1 LRLLLDTHA
10 LIWWSGDRERL
21 APDTIKEI
29 EDAEAVFVSPV
40 SAYEME
46 LKFQNGKLPGV
57 AALLPI
63 LASYLRQMSFTVL
76 PVDLHHASL
85 AGKMPLKHRDPFDRI
100 LIAQATLE
108 NLTIVSNEELFED
121 YGVRRLW

>member
-1 LRLLLDTHA
+1 MRLLLDTHA

-21 APDTIKEI
+21 SPDTIRDI
-29 EDAEAVFVSPV
+29 ERADTVFVSPV

-63 LASYLRQMSFTVL
+63 LVTYLRQMSFTVL
-76 PVDLHHASL
+76 PIELHHTSL
-85 AGKMPLKHRDPFDRI
+85 AGKMPLRHRDPFDRI

-108 NLTIVSNEELFED
+108 DLTLVSNEELFES
-121 YGVRRLW
+121 YGVRRRW